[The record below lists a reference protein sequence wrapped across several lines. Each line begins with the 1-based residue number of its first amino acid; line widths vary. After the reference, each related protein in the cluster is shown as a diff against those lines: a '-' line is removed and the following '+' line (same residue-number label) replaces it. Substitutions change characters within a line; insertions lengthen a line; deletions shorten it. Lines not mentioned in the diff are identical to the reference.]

1 MSGLTTSSRTK
12 ARPVPGENSHPEP
25 TVQNHAIAHLQL
37 CSNGLGGCRSF
48 VISCCLRRGAILFGK
63 MSHMPESTALGS
75 SSPRPAGQDRP
86 FRVKLRGSVLTLIRL
101 PNQRQVRGKLHQ
113 LSTSGGLVHL
123 ERPLD
128 EKLKVEFIFHL
139 GDTTIRERAEIM
151 FPMWA
156 TQGWLQPFRFID
168 LPEASKNALETSLLS
183 LVQNV
188 QESVS

>member
-1 MSGLTTSSRTK
+1 MS
-12 ARPVPGENSHPEP
+12 
-25 TVQNHAIAHLQL
+25 Q
-37 CSNGLGGCRSF
+37 
-48 VISCCLRRGAILFGK
+48 
-63 MSHMPESTALGS
+63 MPESTVLGP
-75 SSPRPAGQDRP
+75 SSPRAVGHDRP

-123 ERPLD
+123 EKPLD

-139 GDTTIRERAEIM
+139 GETTIRERAEIM

-156 TQGWLQPFRFID
+156 TQGWLQPFRFIE

-188 QESVS
+188 QEPAS

>member
-1 MSGLTTSSRTK
+1 MS
-12 ARPVPGENSHPEP
+12 
-25 TVQNHAIAHLQL
+25 Q
-37 CSNGLGGCRSF
+37 
-48 VISCCLRRGAILFGK
+48 
-63 MSHMPESTALGS
+63 MPESTALGS

-123 ERPLD
+123 ETPLD
-128 EKLKVEFIFHL
+128 EKPKVEFIFHL
-139 GDTTIRERAEIM
+139 GETTIRERAEIM

-183 LVQNV
+183 LVQNL
-188 QESVS
+188 QEPVS